1 MPASFAVLL
10 LAAAA
15 SANPA
20 ADPLAAKLQRQT
32 QALLDALVTGDKTAW
47 DDLLVPDI
55 LYGSEDGTG
64 KDKAKPLSEVAPLP
78 KGITATIKVTNFQLR
93 RHADTAVVSWVAEET
108 EGYHGQTIH
117 AA

>member
-32 QALLDALVTGDKTAW
+32 QALLDALVTGDKTVW
-47 DDLLVPDI
+47 DDLPARTGRARHWIHRAPRSWDI
-55 LYGSEDGTG
+55 QWKREAG
-64 KDKAKPLSEVAPLP
+64 
-78 KGITATIKVTNFQLR
+78 AT
-93 RHADTAVVSWVAEET
+93 
-108 EGYHGQTIH
+108 
-117 AA
+117 